1 MRMKNF
7 IFKSSNNSDLQKF
20 WLKLEIMQK
29 QLRDMRDDNSDIKRR
44 LTRVISI
51 MTETAPVERE
61 EEYPVEEENAHKDSP
76 GSD

>member
-1 MRMKNF
+1 MKNF

-51 MTETAPVERE
+51 MTESAPVERE
-61 EEYPVEEENAHKDSP
+61 EEYPEEEKDAHKDNT

>member
-7 IFKSSNNSDLQKF
+7 IFKSSNKSDLQKF
-20 WLKLEIMQK
+20 WLKLEIIQK

-61 EEYPVEEENAHKDSP
+61 EEYPVEEENAHKNNP
-76 GSD
+76 GGD